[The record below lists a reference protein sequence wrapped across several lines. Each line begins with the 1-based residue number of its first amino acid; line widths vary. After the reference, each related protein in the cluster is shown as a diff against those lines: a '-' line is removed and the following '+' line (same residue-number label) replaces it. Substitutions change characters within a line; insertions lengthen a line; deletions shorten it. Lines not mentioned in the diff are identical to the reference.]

1 MARCTKAD
9 GSQNSARAEHRDMFM
24 IAIVQLASR
33 SLGMC
38 SRTAVALASRASA
51 PGAASR
57 LVVRYLGLEIR
68 DWVKRYRATAGAPCA
83 TPPSTASRPCRSQAL
98 QAHKHCPVE
107 AVTVTTFES
116 REGCGVAPRGPRYRT
131 SMTATPPARSSRQ
144 AACTRARTPTADT
157 SGQRSQP
164 PPHSAP
170 PRPAAWTSA
179 SVRLRSDHG
188 RAADAYGPSQGGR
201 FHRRS
206 CAPTRRWYCTR
217 SSPPSVHQ

>member
-1 MARCTKAD
+1 M
-9 GSQNSARAEHRDMFM
+9 
-24 IAIVQLASR
+24 
-33 SLGMC
+33 
-38 SRTAVALASRASA
+38 
-51 PGAASR
+51 
-57 LVVRYLGLEIR
+57 RYPGLEGR
-68 DWVKRYRATAGAPCA
+68 DWVKRYRATAGAPGT

-98 QAHKHCPVE
+98 QAHKHRPVE
-107 AVTVTTFES
+107 AVTVTSFES

-144 AACTRARTPTADT
+144 AACTRARTPTAET

-179 SVRLRSDHG
+179 SVRLRTDHG

-201 FHRRS
+201 FHRRN
-206 CAPTRRWYCTR
+206 CAPGKKMILHTDVTAV
-217 SSPPSVHQ
+217 SPPVNSTQQVQPASTARAHQNLGTRTPGGATGLSDIVVTHAHTHPRTHASRAAVWLL